1 MNQWLETLS
10 EDLLF
15 KCSAAEPGPFAAV
28 GWYKARS
35 KLDKYGVVYKF
46 QDLLEPDGGAGV
58 RVRYSAHFGAIP
70 GYREGDALAREPLPG
85 PDPHAQGSGV
95 VEIHLIVEECEERLS
110 PDQTQE
116 LLQIVALLEGGGEA
130 VGVDLDRAV
139 AAQ

>member
-1 MNQWLETLS
+1 MHSPPRRRLTCAAGPGPQFYASVQANDLNQWLETLS

-70 GYREGDALAREPLPG
+70 GYREGDALAQKPLPG

-95 VEIHLIVEECEERLS
+95 VEIHLIEQLGDWKVS
-110 PDQTQE
+110 Q
-116 LLQIVALLEGGGEA
+116 V
-130 VGVDLDRAV
+130 VY
-139 AAQ
+139 

>member
-1 MNQWLETLS
+1 MHSPPRRRLTCAAGPGPQFYASVQANDVNQWLETLS

-58 RVRYSAHFGAIP
+58 
-70 GYREGDALAREPLPG
+70 LP
-85 PDPHAQGSGV
+85 
-95 VEIHLIVEECEERLS
+95 
-110 PDQTQE
+110 
-116 LLQIVALLEGGGEA
+116 
-130 VGVDLDRAV
+130 
-139 AAQ
+139 